1 MHGLL
6 RLVRALIV
14 IRSIN
19 LRVNRH
25 LISNLAL
32 LNARRLLKI
41 FRHNLNRKSRIRH
54 VNIKLKIRRF
64 RHNRRRQKRQLI
76 RNRIIQRVGNR
87 MMILTTILTIL
98 NFSSFNVRRNLRG
111 LINPLI
117 RVLLLIKNLHKVI
130 SRVISAN
137 ANITALHRFIRRRQ
151 VHSFR
156 IQSRNFQFN
165 ISRLIGHTLIP
176 NRGAFQDLLTLS
188 LLRLLQISPNL
199 NSNLLIFS
207 FMFKDLNS
215 RRSLYVRSRA
225 ANSSNSLIRFANTR
239 TTRLNTIR
247 LNRNHRRRKIGQRV
261 STSTRYVNTTSR
273 KRRALLNRLFSRTT
287 MTERRSNVVSTS
299 ADTRRS
305 LRGLTRNYNRFSTFS
320 NFYSNLTLFL
330 TKRTDK
336 NRHLHN
342 LRHNI
347 LQGISRMGQNFTIT
361 RNRFRNFF
369 RQVRHMFMTW
379 QRQSQH
385 INSCVRIQN
394 IIRVQGLINGNI
406 RVTRHNTRRR
416 RLNLQRHRR

>member
-137 ANITALHRFIRRRQ
+137 ANITTLHRFIRRRQ

-188 LLRLLQISPNL
+188 LLRLLQVSPNL

-347 LQGISRMGQNFTIT
+347 L
-361 RNRFRNFF
+361 
-369 RQVRHMFMTW
+369 
-379 QRQSQH
+379 
-385 INSCVRIQN
+385 
-394 IIRVQGLINGNI
+394 
-406 RVTRHNTRRR
+406 
-416 RLNLQRHRR
+416 